1 MKDVTDSSNPYQPV
15 KRRAKNENS
24 VALGFSCS
32 VPLASVLDRL
42 WPKEYPCTNPA
53 SKSLRTSAINPADR
67 FRKTQADMGAAPIVR
82 VNLKLIALS
91 LAKVVKTASLSF
103 LAVDVPL
110 VF

>member
-1 MKDVTDSSNPYQPV
+1 
-15 KRRAKNENS
+15 
-24 VALGFSCS
+24 
-32 VPLASVLDRL
+32 
-42 WPKEYPCTNPA
+42 
-53 SKSLRTSAINPADR
+53 
-67 FRKTQADMGAAPIVR
+67 MGAAPIVR